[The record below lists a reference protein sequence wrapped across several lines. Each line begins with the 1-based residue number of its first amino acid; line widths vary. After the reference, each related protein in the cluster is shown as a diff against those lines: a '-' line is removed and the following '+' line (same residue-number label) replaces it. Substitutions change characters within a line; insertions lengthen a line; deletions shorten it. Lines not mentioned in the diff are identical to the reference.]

1 MHSFQFRF
9 PRQVRC
15 RQPQLQLRQ
24 QGEQRQ
30 VREQDLKQQRGRHD
44 VSVGG
49 GDETGTVVCKA
60 HDNIIFTCGEANRSR
75 RAFRSVV
82 VRRHLIICGFVAQ
95 AGACDF
101 P

>member
-44 VSVGG
+44 VGG
-49 GDETGTVVCKA
+49 GDETGT
-60 HDNIIFTCGEANRSR
+60 N
-75 RAFRSVV
+75 
-82 VRRHLIICGFVAQ
+82 VAMLY
-95 AGACDF
+95 D
-101 P
+101 